1 MIRILIVEDHPAMVE
16 GLRKILSESEEIAV
30 LDIATDASKCM
41 GLVKGYAYDVI
52 LLDIM
57 LPGSNGLDLCSEIIK
72 VKPEAKILA
81 LSTYNQRYYIET
93 MLQNGA
99 KGYLLKNNSKEV
111 ILHAIKTV
119 HAGNAYLCEE
129 VKNVLRQHTDHSL
142 ALSRREIE
150 VLRLIAEGLTNKE
163 IADKLF
169 ISPLTVDSHRKNLI
183 IKLGAKN
190 TASLI
195 RIAMSEGFV
204 SVSNSNQ

>member
-16 GLRKILSESEEIAV
+16 GLRKILSEADEITT
-30 LDIATDASKCM
+30 LDVATNASKCM
-41 GLVKGYAYDVI
+41 AHVKGYTYDVI

-72 VKPEAKILA
+72 VNPEAKILA

-119 HAGNAYLCEE
+119 YAGNNFLCEE
-129 VKNVLRQHTDHSL
+129 VKHILRQHPDHSL

-150 VLRLIAEGLTNKE
+150 VLRLIADGLTNKD

-195 RIAMSEGFV
+195 KIAMSEGFV
-204 SVSNSNQ
+204 SV